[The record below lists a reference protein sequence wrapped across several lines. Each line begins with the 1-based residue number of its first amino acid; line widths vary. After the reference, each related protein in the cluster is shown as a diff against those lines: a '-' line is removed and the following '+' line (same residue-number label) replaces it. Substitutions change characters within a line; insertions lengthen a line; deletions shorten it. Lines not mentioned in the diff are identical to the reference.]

1 MLTAAAEWEGLVVVT
16 FDTDF
21 KTLIKQVP
29 VGHRTQFKARA
40 GRISLTMEETKATA
54 RLEEMLPII
63 EFVYSQC
70 LDKNRRFIMQIS
82 LTSFTSPF

>member
-1 MLTAAAEWEGLVVVT
+1 MTRIPFLTDENAPQDVTDLLRSQGHDVLPVGEHFAKGSADAVLTAAAEWEGLVVVT

-40 GRISLTMEETKATA
+40 GRI
-54 RLEEMLPII
+54 R
-63 EFVYSQC
+63 
-70 LDKNRRFIMQIS
+70 
-82 LTSFTSPF
+82 